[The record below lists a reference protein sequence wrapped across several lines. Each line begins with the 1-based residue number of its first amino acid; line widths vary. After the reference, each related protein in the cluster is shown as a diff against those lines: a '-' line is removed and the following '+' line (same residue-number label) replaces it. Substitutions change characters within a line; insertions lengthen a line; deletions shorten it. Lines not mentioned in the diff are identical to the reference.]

1 MNESNYFVYILYS
14 KTSDVYYRGITQN
27 IEKRFSEHNENKSRY
42 TSSKGPWV
50 LVYTKSY
57 LSKKEALI
65 EERRLKKL
73 NRDSLISL
81 ISKL

>member
-1 MNESNYFVYILYS
+1 MNDSNYFVYILYS
-14 KTSDVYYRGITQN
+14 KTFDVYYKGITQN

-42 TSSKGPWV
+42 TAGKGPWV

-81 ISKL
+81 ISK